1 MANADPVK
9 RVTRAVQA
17 LQNVTDPMA
26 RLDRVRWAREVLEAL
41 ESATVRTARASGA
54 TWKDIGVIYG
64 MTKQGAQ
71 QRFGAAAADPETLG
85 TVVSAG
91 PQLFHTTA
99 DASAQRRR

>member
-17 LQNVTDPMA
+17 LQGVTDPMA
-26 RLDRVRWAREVLEAL
+26 RLDGVRWARELLEAL
-41 ESATVRTARASGA
+41 ESATVRAARESGA
-54 TWKDIGVIYG
+54 TWKDIGLVYG

-71 QRFGAAAADPETLG
+71 QRFGAAASDAEPVR
-85 TVVSAG
+85 VVAGAG
-91 PQLFHTTA
+91 PQRFHTTA